1 MNAARGWRWA
11 AYAAGVAVLMFA
23 LWSLLWLVA
32 DLSAFRARAWAET
45 WSHQAQQAAAR
56 GASYAPRQQDW
67 SVAQAHAERAVRLS
81 PANADY
87 HELLGVI
94 HELRHPLADIGDETA
109 RPDRE
114 QALLHF
120 RAAIERRPTW
130 PYVRARL
137 AYALVRLDRVDAE
150 LESTL
155 AEAARLGPW
164 EPPVMLAIVD
174 IGLDSWFRLSPAGR
188 QVVSDTLV
196 RSQSWAA
203 GGRGQKHG
211 DMVWERVQ
219 AHRKQ
224 ALACSLLPMNDERN
238 RRICHPD
245 NW

>member
-1 MNAARGWRWA
+1 MTRRRLVWA
-11 AYAAGVAVLMFA
+11 AGALATLLFA

-45 WSHQAQQAAAR
+45 WGHQSMQAAAR
-56 GASYAPRQQDW
+56 GAAYEPRAEDW
-67 SVAQAHAERAVRLS
+67 AQARADAERAVRLS

-94 HELRHPLADIGDETA
+94 HELRHPLAYIGDEAA
-109 RPDRE
+109 RPARE
-114 QALLHF
+114 QALVHF
-120 RAAIERRPTW
+120 RAAVERRPTW

-137 AYALVRLDRVDAE
+137 AYALLRLDRVDAE
-150 LESTL
+150 LEATL
-155 AEAARLGPW
+155 SEAARLGPW

-174 IGLDSWFRLSPAGR
+174 IGLDAWFRLSPEAR

-203 GGRGQKHG
+203 GRRGQKHA

-238 RRICHPD
+238 RRLCHPD